1 MATVNVRKLKE
12 NVVRRLKQRAEAN
25 NRSLE
30 SEVRHILAAA
40 AEDDMTAKRKSFLEL
55 SLKLRQKTKGRV
67 RIPSEVLIRED
78 RESGYRNI

>member
-1 MATVNVRKLKE
+1 MATVNVRQLDE
-12 NVVRRLKQRAEAN
+12 NVMRCLKKRAEAH

-30 SEVRHILAAA
+30 SEVRHILATAV
-40 AEDDMTAKRKSFLEL
+40 EDNMAAKRKSFRKL
-55 SLKLRQKTKGRV
+55 SLRLREKTKGRV